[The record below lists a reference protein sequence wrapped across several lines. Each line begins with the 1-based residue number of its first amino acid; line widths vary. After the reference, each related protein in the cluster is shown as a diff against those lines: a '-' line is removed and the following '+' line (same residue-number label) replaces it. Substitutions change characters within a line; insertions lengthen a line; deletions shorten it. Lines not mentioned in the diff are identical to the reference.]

1 MDTKALA
8 SGIVGFLLGGL
19 VVSVAAT
26 LEEPADPAEPPAHGL
41 PAVHQTTTGLR

>member
-19 VVSVAAT
+19 VVSTAAT
-26 LEEPADPAEPPAHGL
+26 LSDEEPDTGSEMRMSDTTEPRG
-41 PAVHQTTTGLR
+41 